1 MRRVKSGVI
10 ASSASIIVLLVL
22 AACTTTPV
30 TGRRQLSLVG
40 EGQMTQ
46 LGIST
51 FEQMKKETPVSKD
64 PKLNDLVQR
73 VGRRIAAAAGNDL
86 PDAKWEFVV
95 FDSPQANAFCLPGGK
110 VGIYTGILPITKDEA
125 GLATVMGH
133 EVAHAS
139 ARHGA
144 ERMSHALAA
153 ETGGRLMGVALSTA
167 DPKVQA
173 LMGMAY
179 PAIAQVGVILPY
191 GRKQESE
198 ADHIG
203 LIYMARAGFNPEAAV
218 QFWQRFSAFNQQSG
232 KASGPAF
239 LRTHPVDE
247 VRIRQLQG
255 WLPEAQA
262 EMRGAP
268 AGTGVAPGN
277 VSGSNVIGRPAR

>member
-1 MRRVKSGVI
+1 M
-10 ASSASIIVLLVL
+10 LLLLLL
-22 AACTTTPV
+22 AACMTAPV

-46 LGIST
+46 LGISS
-51 FEQMKKETPVSKD
+51 FEQIKKETPISRD
-64 PKLNDLVQR
+64 PKLNELVQR
-73 VGRRIAAAAGNDL
+73 VGRRIAAASSNDL
-86 PDAKWEFVV
+86 PNAQWEFVV
-95 FDSPQANAFCLPGGK
+95 FDSPDANAFCLPGGK

-125 GLATVMGH
+125 GLATVIGH

-153 ETGGRLMGVALSTA
+153 ETGGQLMGVALSA
-167 DPKVQA
+167 SDPKVQA
-173 LMGMAY
+173 LMGLAY
-179 PAIAQVGVILPY
+179 PAIAQVGVMLPY

-203 LIYMARAGFNPEAAV
+203 LIYMARAGYNPEAAIG
-218 QFWQRFSAFNQQSG
+218 FWQRFAEYNQRGG
-232 KASGPAF
+232 KGSVPSF

-247 VRIRQLQG
+247 VRIRQIQG

-262 EMRGAP
+262 EMRGAAAS
-268 AGTGVAPGN
+268 AGAAPGG
-277 VSGSNVIGRPAR
+277 VSGSSIIGRPIR